1 MCVLTVSAAFMEPP
15 FKCTNEG
22 WGEFEMSIDL
32 FTTEK
37 GGKQTILHDLNFA
50 AAQYENV
57 HTMTFKNPSQALQQI
72 LRETGPLPS
81 DEERK
86 IKKADGGKKKK
97 TFDVEKMADGL
108 IKLGEDDLLQVIQL
122 IHDHKDDS
130 TYIQN
135 NIDAGEFSVDLYT
148 LPDSLLKMLWDLL
161 VCFFCL
167 VRLFLIYRGLTVS
180 CKTSSSSRASSSPE
194 QPGPYISAFNGV
206 WRLGW
211 WAKVAEKH
219 WLVGWSRH
227 LIPRCRS
234 AVPPMVFAPLG
245 PARSVGGL
253 WVGWCRLQFLPG
265 IMMGWDIAELH
276 RLVGCM
282 GKGRFSPFLLFLDM
296 VDGGLFF
303 KLAGLSMH
311 RRGWF

>member
-1 MCVLTVSAAFMEPP
+1 MIVERKIKVVTEQHNINKPAVNEGFPMKEWTVEVYILDQDGKEKPARCFTKAVYHLHPSFANPVQTFMEPP

-37 GGKQTILHDLNFA
+37 GGKQTIIHDLNFA
-50 AAQYENV
+50 AAQYDNV
-57 HTMTFKNPSQALQQI
+57 HTVTFRNPSQALQQI

-130 TYIQN
+130 TYVQN

-161 VCFFCL
+161 L
-167 VRLFLIYRGLTVS
+167 
-180 CKTSSSSRASSSPE
+180 K
-194 QPGPYISAFNGV
+194 QGV
-206 WRLGW
+206 
-211 WAKVAEKH
+211 V
-219 WLVGWSRH
+219 
-227 LIPRCRS
+227 
-234 AVPPMVFAPLG
+234 VP
-245 PARSVGGL
+245 
-253 WVGWCRLQFLPG
+253 
-265 IMMGWDIAELH
+265 
-276 RLVGCM
+276 
-282 GKGRFSPFLLFLDM
+282 
-296 VDGGLFF
+296 
-303 KLAGLSMH
+303 
-311 RRGWF
+311 